1 MKRFRI
7 LIFSSISP
15 PDLQRLL
22 RRLSLDL
29 PEVEVCGVLYE
40 HPRAPLA
47 LKKRIKRAGKLLPQP
62 DFLRFV
68 AHQTRQQLQ
77 RRTVNLFDNLL
88 RLLHAAPANPNGT
101 PVSLDELAQDSLSK
115 GIAFHLTNDIHAEES
130 LSFARE
136 LEADLG
142 LVYGTRIL
150 KPQLFNLPLKGSIN
164 IHQHKVPEY
173 RGGGPA
179 GIWEL
184 RDGKREATV
193 TVHRVTQ
200 AVDGGSVLGERTFSI
215 DPFDT
220 LESVGLKADLLSL
233 DLITDVLRAESLGQ
247 ALDVPQQAE
256 GTVYKGYQPHQLFA
270 IERKFRAERERYKVV
285 RGRPAYKLAVR
296 ALAYPK
302 LLIQNRRRRRDGN
315 FPIVILYHHV
325 ITDKP
330 KAMGLSTEQFA
341 RHVRFLKKH
350 YRIVSL
356 PDALK
361 MLHAGRVDVPTV
373 VLTFDDGYAE
383 NFLCL
388 RAVAEAENV
397 PVTHFVCTQKVAEGA
412 EFDHDTEIGERGF
425 QAFSWDQI
433 RYMER
438 HGATIGSHTRNH
450 LDCGSRDTALLADE
464 IAGSLEDLKRELG
477 HTVDYFAFPK
487 GHPENMSGEAMRIAK
502 ESYTYIFS
510 AYEGVNYGPLNTP
523 CEVYRCGYT
532 SSLWEL
538 ELSLQSVLDIY
549 SGNAPVV
556 KPAPHQP
563 ESLAL
568 LADASGKIGVGEHL
582 S

>member
-7 LIFSSISP
+7 LIFSSMSP
-15 PDLQRLL
+15 PDLLRLL
-22 RRLSLDL
+22 RRLALDL
-29 PEVEVCGVLYE
+29 PEVEICGVLYE
-40 HPRAPLA
+40 HPRPPLA
-47 LKKRIKRAGKLLPQP
+47 LKKRIRRAAKLLRQT

-68 AHQTRQQLQ
+68 AHQAGQQLQ
-77 RRTVNLFDNLL
+77 HRSLNFFDKLLRTV
-88 RLLHAAPANPNGT
+88 HAAPANPNGT
-101 PVSLDELAQDSLSK
+101 PVSLEELAHDCLSK
-115 GIAFHLTNDIHAEES
+115 GISFHVTDEIHAEES
-130 LSFARE
+130 LSFVRE
-136 LEADLG
+136 LQADLG
-142 LVYGTRIL
+142 LIYGTRIL
-150 KPQLFNLPLKGSIN
+150 KAQLFNLPRKGSIN

-200 AVDGGSVLGERTFSI
+200 AVDGGNILGERTFAI

-220 LESVGLKADLLSL
+220 LESVGLKADVLSL
-233 DLITDVLRAESLGQ
+233 DLITEVLRAESLGSGSET
-247 ALDVPQQAE
+247 PQPAE

-270 IERKFRAERERYKVV
+270 IERKFRAEREKYKVV
-285 RGRPAYKLAVR
+285 RGRPFHKLAVR

-302 LLIQNRRRRRDGN
+302 LLVQNRRRRKQGN

-330 KAMGLSTEQFA
+330 KAMGLSTGAFA

-356 PDALK
+356 PEALK
-361 MLHAGRVDVPTV
+361 MLRAGRVDAPTV

-388 RAVAEAENV
+388 RAVAEAENI
-397 PVTHFVCTQKVAEGA
+397 PVTHFVCTQRVAEGA
-412 EFDHDTEIGERGF
+412 EFDHDTEVGERGF
-425 QAFSWDQI
+425 TAFSWEQI

-450 LDCGSRDTALLADE
+450 LDCGSRDTALLAYE
-464 IAGSLEDLKRELG
+464 IAGSHEDLEKELG
-477 HTVDYFAFPK
+477 HASDYFAFPK
-487 GHPENMSGEAMRIAK
+487 GHRENISGEAMELAK
-502 ESYTYIFS
+502 ESYPYIFS
-510 AYEGVNYGPLNTP
+510 AYGGVNYGPLSAP
-523 CEVYRCGYT
+523 CEVYRCAHPA
-532 SSLWEL
+532 SLWEL
-538 ELSLQSVLDIY
+538 ELLLQSVLEFPIR
-549 SGNAPVV
+549 SAPAQQQ
-556 KPAPHQP
+556 PAPRAA

-568 LADASGKIGVGEHL
+568 LTDTSSDME
-582 S
+582 